1 MAGGNP
7 AIFFSMIHL
16 TTDTANQTIRLTLDE
31 GRQYFTDSFTHYLL
45 IFTREENAI
54 DSGLSLAQVP
64 TIVIDNERFT
74 QLTVTTVS
82 LTTSG
87 QYRYAVYGQNSAS
100 NTDPENAS
108 VVGLIE
114 IGTAILSDSTV
125 YLTTANQTIQNDV
138 IAGQND

>member
-1 MAGGNP
+1 MEIP
-7 AIFFSMIHL
+7 PFFLPMIHL
-16 TTDTANQTIRLTLDE
+16 TTDTANQTVRLTLDE
-31 GRQYFTDSFTHYLL
+31 GRQFFTDTFSHYLL
-45 IFTREENAI
+45 ILKREENSV
-54 DSGLSLAQVP
+54 DTGLSLAQVP

-74 QLTVTTVS
+74 QLTVTTAS

-100 NTDPENAS
+100 NTDPDNAS